1 MNQFVMAAIGGGII
15 GLAASILLLSL
26 GRIAGISGITFSL
39 LNPESTDKDW
49 RLAFV
54 VGLLAG
60 GGLLALLMPDV
71 FNVASEGPFVR
82 PTWMMGLAGL
92 LVGFGTQMGSGC
104 TSGHGVCGITRFSM
118 RSLVATGTFMVAG
131 MAIATL
137 LVGVL
142 S

>member
-1 MNQFVMAAIGGGII
+1 MNQFIMAAIGGGII

-26 GRIAGISGITFSL
+26 GRVAGISGITFSL
-39 LNPESTDKDW
+39 LNPEKEDKDW
-49 RLAFV
+49 RLAFL

-60 GGLLALLMPDV
+60 GGVLALAMPEV
-71 FNVASEGPFVR
+71 FVVASESPFAR
-82 PTWMMGLAGL
+82 PTWMMSLAGL

-104 TSGHGVCGITRFSM
+104 TSGHGVCGITRFSP
-118 RSLVATGTFMVAG
+118 RSLVATGTFMIAG
-131 MAIATL
+131 MLIATI

>member
-26 GRIAGISGITFSL
+26 GRVAGISGITFSL
-39 LNPESTDKDW
+39 LNPENTDRDW

-60 GGLLALLMPDV
+60 GGLLALVMPDV
-71 FNVASEGPFVR
+71 FNVASEAPFVR

>member
-1 MNQFVMAAIGGGII
+1 MNQFIMAALGGGII

-26 GRIAGISGITFSL
+26 GRVAGISGITFSL
-39 LNPESTDKDW
+39 FNPEKKDKDW

-54 VGLLAG
+54 VGLLSG
-60 GGLLALLMPDV
+60 GGLLAVVMPSV
-71 FNVASEGPFVR
+71 FNVASEIPFAR

-104 TSGHGVCGITRFSM
+104 TSGHGVCGITRLSM
-118 RSLVATGTFMVAG
+118 RSLVATGTFMTVG